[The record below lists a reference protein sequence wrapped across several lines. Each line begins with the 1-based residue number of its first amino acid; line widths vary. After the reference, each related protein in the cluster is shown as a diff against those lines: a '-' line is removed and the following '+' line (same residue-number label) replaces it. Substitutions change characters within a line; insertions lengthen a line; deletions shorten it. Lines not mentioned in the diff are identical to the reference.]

1 MKDQTTFE
9 AQDIDRLKGITK
21 MYSWGIINTKIISK
35 EVEVVELKW
44 DDNQKQIHV
53 KYCENGIVY
62 PGYFNQHVF
71 LTPEEAV
78 RGKLKSLAKLV
89 VTYRHTVELIL
100 QNIQLNCAVHHINY
114 TEFKNE
120 NHL

>member
-21 MYSWGIINTKIISK
+21 MYSWGIINTKIIPK

-44 DDNQKQIHV
+44 DDNQKQIQV

-71 LTPEEAV
+71 LTPDEAV

-89 VTYRHTVELIL
+89 VTYRHTVELIF
-100 QNIQLNCAVHHINY
+100 QNIQLNCAEHHINY